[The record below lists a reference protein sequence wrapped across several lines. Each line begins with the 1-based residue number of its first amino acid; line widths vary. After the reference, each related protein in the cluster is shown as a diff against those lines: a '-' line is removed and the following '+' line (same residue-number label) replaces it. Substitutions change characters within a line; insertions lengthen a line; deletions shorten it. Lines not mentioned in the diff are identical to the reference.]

1 MPPATT
7 PTTQPPPPPQNASV
21 IVIGG
26 SVTAS
31 CASGGPALVS
41 AIPAN
46 GYGTAVSRGAQ
57 LLVDFRST
65 THHSIVEAECE
76 GTHVHWSTGEEA
88 AD

>member
-1 MPPATT
+1 M
-7 PTTQPPPPPQNASV
+7 

-31 CASGGPALVS
+31 CGGGSPNLIS

-46 GYGTAVSRGAQ
+46 GFGTAVSRGFQ
-57 LLVDFRST
+57 LVVDFTSA

-76 GTHVHWSTGEEA
+76 GARVNWSTGEEA
-88 AD
+88 AN